1 MDCNKLF
8 WLGLAMRG
16 LWQTTNMLGKTAA
29 ARLVDT
35 ILPHRCLSC
44 RMTVGKGYPAGLC
57 ADCWQKIHFLTSPLC
72 YCCGRPFETGPSIER
87 QELCLS
93 CLAHPPAFDQ
103 ARAVFAYTDTSRD
116 LILALKHGDALHG
129 VPIFGH
135 WLARAGAEFLRGADI
150 IAPVPLHPWRLF
162 VRRYN
167 QAALLALA
175 VKHAISSPT
184 PRYVPQ
190 LLRRNR
196 ATPSLG
202 HLKPEIRYRHLHK
215 AITVTQPSLVKDK
228 HILLIDDVMTSGSTF
243 AECSRALRIAG
254 AAKINVLSLAR
265 VLRSE

>member
-1 MDCNKLF
+1 
-8 WLGLAMRG
+8 MRA
-16 LWQTTNMLGKTAA
+16 LWQTTSILGKTAA
-29 ARLVDT
+29 VRLIDT

-44 RMTVGKGYPAGLC
+44 RTTVGNCYPAALC
-57 ADCWQKIHFLTSPLC
+57 ADCWQKIHFLTSPMC
-72 YCCGRPFETGPSIER
+72 HCCGRPFEVGTSVKS

-93 CLAHPPAFDQ
+93 CLTHPPAFDQ
-103 ARAVFAYTDTSRD
+103 ARAVFAYTDNSRD
-116 LILALKHGDALHG
+116 LVLALKHGDALHG
-129 VPIFGH
+129 IPIFGH
-135 WLARAGAEFLRGADI
+135 WLARAGAEFLHDADI

-175 VKHAISSPT
+175 VKRKTPSPSL
-184 PRYVPQ
+184 RYVPQ

-202 HLKPEIRYRHLHK
+202 HLRPEIRHRHLHK

-228 HILLIDDVMTSGSTF
+228 RILLIDDVMTSGATF